1 MDISLII
8 PVYNEVESL
17 PALYEQL
24 SEVLKPWK
32 RKYEILFI
40 DDGSDDGTYEVIA
53 DLHKQDKRVKVIQFR
68 KNYGKSA
75 ALAVGFDAAEGDIFI
90 MMDADLQDDPY
101 EIPKFLKKLEEGYDF
116 VNGWKYPRLDPLNKT
131 LPSRLFNFTMRTAT
145 RINIHDFNCG
155 FKAMRSEV
163 ADEITLYGEL
173 HRQIP
178 VLAAWRGF
186 KVTEVKVKHHPR
198 QFGKSKF
205 GFQRYY
211 RGLFD
216 FVTVYFL
223 TQYTS
228 RPMHFFGGFGL
239 LSFGA
244 GMIISLYM
252 TYLRFSG
259 EIIGTRPLLTLGVL
273 LLIIGAQFLF
283 FGLLAEM
290 VSADRFSKELDYSI
304 KNKLD

>member
-40 DDGSDDGTYEVIA
+40 DDGSDDSSYEVMA

-101 EIPKFLKKLEEGYDF
+101 EIPKFLEKLEEGYDF

-131 LPSRLFNFTMRTAT
+131 LPSRLFNFTMRTAMG
-145 RINIHDFNCG
+145 INIHDFNCG
-155 FKAMRSEV
+155 FKAMCREV
-163 ADEITLYGEL
+163 AEEITLYGEL

-178 VLAAWRGF
+178 VLAAWRG
-186 KVTEVKVKHHPR
+186 
-198 QFGKSKF
+198 
-205 GFQRYY
+205 
-211 RGLFD
+211 
-216 FVTVYFL
+216 
-223 TQYTS
+223 
-228 RPMHFFGGFGL
+228 
-239 LSFGA
+239 
-244 GMIISLYM
+244 
-252 TYLRFSG
+252 
-259 EIIGTRPLLTLGVL
+259 
-273 LLIIGAQFLF
+273 
-283 FGLLAEM
+283 
-290 VSADRFSKELDYSI
+290 
-304 KNKLD
+304 